1 MKAPF
6 LAFLTASLALS
17 TAAVAADSYC
27 LAIRGNGENVAAHWP
42 ALARLV
48 EENGMP
54 STTAGGSSASV
65 SMFLL
70 DSLAGN
76 PTINAE
82 QDEAKRRKMQAVLL
96 KSLPEFVTEM
106 AKHDKLLDVYGLMRE
121 LKDQNSAT
129 VSRIIGALNKPGAL
143 SSGDV
148 AKMFQKYAPLVNP
161 EIVKGLTTNQPFF
174 REETKNAVKVFGQF
188 DAKEPNL
195 FVRPG
200 VVDFKY
206 FSVILGSI
214 ADFYAG
220 NTDSATAKELG
231 DFAAACAENTYRKPW
246 KDAPESDC
254 QKRFQGIVRTY
265 LSRGQFQ
272 HKALFENAGK
282 NVKSYPSTSVVKGDA
297 ARRLK
302 ALNEAYAKGD
312 AKQPYG
318 DFAVDY
324 KKGELA
330 FGYWGSDADLK
341 KIDKGLEKYRRQ
353 GDEKSKRFAS
363 LGAGN
368 WFEVLATSPA
378 EPGLASA
385 QAIPTG
391 TSRAQVLAEL
401 KRPVTERWQGL
412 QYRKDEY
419 SAGGWSDL
427 HPTGLLRASGCE
439 KVVYLTRKDG
449 DAIFGQQIFIRLSG
463 SKTEIPFWEKLG
475 EKNNEGY
482 KVDGTP
488 AANTPWNQIYNLGN
502 RDSSFNRAL
511 SLADAVYCTDWNRY
525 KVFHGEMDAMVD
537 EAYGSPVFLRGN
549 APKALQVNPGK
560 SGSYPGCAP
569 VLGRAPDSVGAP
581 SHAKPAN

>member
-1 MKAPF
+1 MKASI
-6 LAFLTASLALS
+6 TAILSAALLS
-17 TAAVAADSYC
+17 SPALAADSYC

-54 STTAGGSSASV
+54 SATSGGSSATV

-76 PTINAE
+76 PALNAE
-82 QDEAKRRKMQAVLL
+82 KDEAKRRKMQAVLL

-121 LKDQNSAT
+121 LKDQNSTT
-129 VSRIIGALNKPGAL
+129 VSRILGGLSKPGAL
-143 SSGDV
+143 STGDM

-161 EIVKGLTTNQPFF
+161 DLVRGLGTNQPFF
-174 REETKNAVKVFGQF
+174 REEAKNAVKVFGQF

-206 FSVILGSI
+206 FSVILGSV

-220 NTDSATAKELG
+220 NTDAATAKELS
-231 DFAAACAENTYRKPW
+231 DFANDCAESTYRKAW
-246 KDAPESDC
+246 KDAPASDC

-272 HKALFENAGK
+272 HKALFQSAGT
-282 NVKSYPSTSVVKGDA
+282 NVKSYPSTSVVKGEA
-297 ARRLK
+297 ARQLK
-302 ALNEAYAKGD
+302 SLNEAYAKGD
-312 AKQPYG
+312 ASAAYG
-318 DFAVDY
+318 DFSVDY

-341 KIDKGLEKYRRQ
+341 KIDKGLETYRRQ
-353 GDEKSKRFAS
+353 GDEKSKRFQAM
-363 LGAGN
+363 GPGN

-391 TSRAQVLAEL
+391 TTRAQVLAEL
-401 KRPVTERWQGL
+401 KRPITERWQGL
-412 QYRKDEY
+412 NYRKDEY
-419 SAGGWSDL
+419 SAGGWADL

-439 KVVYLTRKDG
+439 RVAYLTRKDG
-449 DAIFGQQIFIRLSG
+449 DAVFGQQIFIRLSG
-463 SKTEIPFWEKLG
+463 SKGDIPFWEKLG
-475 EKNNEGY
+475 EKNNDGY
-482 KVDGTP
+482 KVDGTK
-488 AANTPWNQIYNLGN
+488 AANTPWNKLYNLGN

-511 SLADAVYCTDWNRY
+511 GLADAVYCTDWNRY

-537 EAYGSPVFLRGN
+537 EAYASPVFLRGN
-549 APKALQVNPGK
+549 APKTLQVNPGK
-560 SGSYPGCAP
+560 PGSYPGCAP
-569 VLGRAPDSVGAP
+569 QRGRSEASVDSPAQ
-581 SHAKPAN
+581 AKPAN